1 MKTRGYALG
10 RNKYKRKRNRMG
22 RRIAVLTTMTILVAA
37 SGLTIWKVLMAAEDP
52 GRGGYPAVETSARAP
67 GISAGAAVVI
77 DAEDGMVLYEY
88 NADEKMYP
96 ASTTKIM
103 TALVV
108 LETMEQLELGLSS
121 EIVVPDE
128 AQGVEGSSLYLKAG
142 EQVSVEELLYGLMLQ
157 SGNDSAVALAACI
170 GGSTEHF
177 VEKMN
182 LRAEELGC
190 RGTHFTNPNG
200 LYDENHYTTARDLA
214 YIARAAMMREDFR
227 QIVGTRQWSN
237 EESEN
242 GTGENDAG
250 EEAPG
255 RWGDTL
261 VSEGAG
267 DRGDSGGSGSGESGS
282 GSEKSSE
289 SGSGSG
295 SGKAEPAARTP
306 RTFVNKNKTIFQYEG
321 GDGVKIGFTKAS
333 GRTLVASACRDGH
346 RVIAVVLNDGNW
358 FQDAYHL
365 MDFGFA
371 AVESGT

>member
-1 MKTRGYALG
+1 MG
-10 RNKYKRKRNRMG
+10 RKKDKRNRNGIG
-22 RRIAVLTTMTILVAA
+22 RRIAVLATMTILVAA

-227 QIVGTRQWSN
+227 QIVGTKQWSN
-237 EESEN
+237 AGSEN
-242 GTGENDAG
+242 GTGKNDSG
-250 EEAPG
+250 EEDPG

-261 VSEGAG
+261 VSEGET
-267 DRGDSGGSGSGESGS
+267 GGNGSGESGS
-282 GSEKSSE
+282 GN
-289 SGSGSG
+289 
-295 SGKAEPAARTP
+295 GKAEPAARTP
-306 RTFVNKNKTIFQYEG
+306 RTFVNKNKTVFQYEG

-346 RVIAVVLNDGNW
+346 RVIVVVLNDGNW

-371 AVESGT
+371 VAESGT